1 MDYNYKFIG
10 NIDTSNFFLNFTED
24 DWKFW
29 TGKQDR
35 YVDVHHNTNTI
46 PIILDET
53 YNGRGTKTKFFKH
66 YKNDIISIGDKIKK
80 IYGDGDVIRMEIA
93 KLPKKSNV
101 TPHIDFGA
109 SLKHDKRIHIALQ
122 TNKDV
127 IFTVGGEDKNM
138 KSGEMWEI
146 NNTKE
151 HSVINNS
158 IYDRIHI
165 IVDYNLTFKR
175 DKMI

>member
-10 NIDTSNFFLNFTED
+10 NIDTSNFFSNFTEE

-29 TGKQDR
+29 ILKQQKF
-35 YVDVHHNTNTI
+35 YVHRNTNTI

-53 YNGRGTKTKFFKH
+53 YDGKGSKTKFFRY
-66 YKNDIISIGDKIKK
+66 YKNDIISIHDKIKK
-80 IYGDGDVIRMEIA
+80 VYGDGDIIRMEIA
-93 KLPKKSNV
+93 KLPKKSDV
-101 TPHIDFGA
+101 TSHVDTGL
-109 SLKHDKRIHIALQ
+109 SLENDKRIHIVLQ
-122 TNKDV
+122 TNEDI

-138 KSGEMWEI
+138 KLGEMWEI
-146 NNTKE
+146 NNARE

-165 IVDYNLTFKR
+165 IIDYRLTIQKN
-175 DKMI
+175 KII

>member
-29 TGKQDR
+29 TLKSEN
-35 YVDVHHNTNTI
+35 YVVHKNTRTI

-53 YNGRGTKTKFFKH
+53 YVGKGSKTKFFQN
-66 YKNDIISIGDKIKK
+66 YKNDVTAITDIIKK
-80 IYGDGDVIRMEIA
+80 VYGDGDIIRMEIA
-93 KLPKKSNV
+93 KLPKKSKI
-101 TPHIDFGA
+101 PRHIDTGL
-109 SLKHDKRIHIALQ
+109 SLQNDKRIHIVLQ
-122 TNKDV
+122 TNEDV

-138 KSGEMWEI
+138 KLGEMWEI
-146 NNTKE
+146 NNAIE

-165 IVDYNLTFKR
+165 IADYSLTIQKN
-175 DKMI
+175 KII